1 MSTGENSPLSS
12 DLGNINT
19 MARQPFARLA
29 AWGAASAVLAMLLAA
44 PLVGSNYHLHA
55 LILSMIFLYPAL
67 GLNLIL
73 GYTGMLSFAQ
83 AAFFG
88 IGAYTS
94 ALFAI
99 HFQTPFLLNFFLA
112 GIVSALIAL
121 PLAIPA
127 LRLRN
132 QSFVMCTLGF
142 VVLAET
148 ISKNWVSL
156 TRGDLGL
163 SQVPPPSIAFM
174 GHSIQIANTADFYL
188 MALVFACV
196 GVAAFYFLVT
206 SPAGR
211 VMIAIRDNETL
222 AESVGTNV
230 WRYKMVIFSLSAAFA
245 GLGGSLYAHYMTVVS
260 PLMFQFYYTNTILIA
275 VLGGGPGTILGTV
288 FGSFLFVAVSE
299 ALRITPE
306 YRMVIFGLML
316 LLLVFV
322 FPKGLL
328 PTAIDAVRRRLLS
341 RRVD

>member
-1 MSTGENSPLSS
+1 MRTAEKCRLPS
-12 DLGNINT
+12 DRGNVDAA
-19 MARQPFARLA
+19 ARPSRARLA
-29 AWGAASAVLAMLLAA
+29 AWSSGSLVLALLLAA

-94 ALFAI
+94 ALLAI
-99 HFQTPFLLNFFLA
+99 HFETPFLLNFFLA
-112 GIVSALIAL
+112 GGFAALIAL

-148 ISKNWVSL
+148 VAKNWVSL

-163 SQVPPPSIAFM
+163 SKVPPPSISFM
-174 GHSIQIANTADFYL
+174 GHGVQIASISDYYL
-188 MALVFACV
+188 MALGFACV
-196 GVAAFYFLVT
+196 GIVVFYFLVT

-222 AESVGTNV
+222 AEAVGTNV
-230 WRYKMVIFSLSAAFA
+230 WRYKMVVFSLSAGFA

-260 PLMFQFYYTNTILIA
+260 PLIFQFYYTNTILIA
-275 VLGGGPGTILGTV
+275 VLGGGPGTILGTI

-306 YRMVIFGLML
+306 YRMVIFGFLL

-322 FPKGLL
+322 FPRGLL
-328 PTAIDAVRRRLLS
+328 PTVVDSVRRRLS
-341 RRVD
+341 RRGSD